1 MREDYL
7 VVKQIALCVEA
18 GNLATVPESR
28 VDGHR
33 PLLAHRR
40 GQKELLEILAEDID
54 RLNIG
59 LRLELGYDF
68 I

>member
-7 VVKQIALCVEA
+7 VVEQIALCVEA
-18 GNLATVPESR
+18 GNLATVSEPG

-40 GQKELLEILAEDID
+40 GEQELLEILAEDID

-59 LRLELGYDF
+59 VHLELGYDF

>member
-18 GNLATVPESR
+18 GNLATVPEPG
-28 VDGHR
+28 VDCHS
-33 PLLAHRR
+33 PFLSYRR
-40 GQKELLEILAEDID
+40 SKQELLEILAEDIY